1 MKNYIRGIW
10 GWAETE
16 EKNKLFKGIVTSR
29 TSTSENNRITVI
41 GPALLPKT
49 TVKLE

>member
-1 MKNYIRGIW
+1 MKNYIRGMW

-16 EKNKLFKGIVTSR
+16 EKSELFKDIVTSK

-41 GPALLPKT
+41 GPAQLPKT
-49 TVKLE
+49 TT